1 MGPFIRI
8 ALRYLAG
15 LLVGAGVFTPELA
28 RELSTDPDVIMIVTQ
43 AVDWIMVMTGAA
55 IGTATEWLYHK
66 AKQYGWA
73 T

>member
-15 LLVGAGVFTPELA
+15 GLVLRGVLSPETA
-28 RELSTDPDVIMIVTQ
+28 QELSTDPDVIYIITQ
-43 AVDWIMVMTGAA
+43 AVDWLMVVA
-55 IGTATEWLYHK
+55 GTALATVIEWAYQK